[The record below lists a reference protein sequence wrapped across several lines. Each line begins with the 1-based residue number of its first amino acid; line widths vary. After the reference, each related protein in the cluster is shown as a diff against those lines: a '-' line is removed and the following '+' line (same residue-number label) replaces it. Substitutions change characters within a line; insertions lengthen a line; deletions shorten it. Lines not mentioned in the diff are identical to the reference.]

1 MEDASRRIILMERKS
16 VMLSLSNRISK
27 IIATVFMGALS
38 ILFIFPLLWM
48 VSSAFKFEKDVMR
61 FPIEWIPSSI
71 NVVNNFKAVWMQNV
85 PFAHIYLNSI
95 KVAIIVTLIS
105 LIIST
110 MAAYSFTKLKFRGRN
125 LVFTILLALMIIP
138 DQATLIPRFML
149 VRWMGLY
156 DTHAAIILMSMFSIY
171 FTFLLRQFMAGVSDE
186 YMEAARIDGAGHL
199 RTFTSI
205 MLPLCRP
212 VIATVAIIKFIWSW
226 NDYQNPLI
234 FLQSKSLY
242 TIPLGMTLFR
252 DDYTTNDAIMMMAAV
267 SAIIP
272 LLIVFIVLQKQ
283 VINGIALGGVKG

>member
-1 MEDASRRIILMERKS
+1 
-16 VMLSLSNRISK
+16 MLSLRKNISK

-38 ILFIFPLLWM
+38 ICFIIPLLWM

-71 NVVNNFKAVWMQNV
+71 NVVNNFKAVWMNKV
-85 PFAHIYLNSI
+85 PFAQIYFNSF
-95 KVAIIVTLIS
+95 KVAIIVTVVS
-105 LIIST
+105 LIVST
-110 MAAYSFTKLKFRGRN
+110 MAAYAFTKLKFRGRN
-125 LVFTILLALMIIP
+125 FVFAILLSLMIIP

-149 VRWMGLY
+149 IRWMGLY

-171 FTFLLRQFMAGVSDE
+171 FTFMLRQFMAGINDE
-186 YMEAARIDGAGHL
+186 YLEAARIDGAGQI

-205 MLPLCRP
+205 MIPLCRP

-234 FLQSKSLY
+234 FLQTKSLY

-252 DDYTTNDAIMMMAAV
+252 DDYTTNDAIMMMAAL

-272 LLIVFIVLQKQ
+272 LLIVFVVLQRQ
-283 VINGIALGGVKG
+283 VIDGIALGGVKG

>member
-1 MEDASRRIILMERKS
+1 MQSLRK
-16 VMLSLSNRISK
+16 NISK

-38 ILFIFPLLWM
+38 IFFIIPLLWM

-71 NVVNNFKAVWMQNV
+71 NVVNNFKAVWMNKV
-85 PFAHIYLNSI
+85 PFAQIYFNSF
-95 KVAIIVTLIS
+95 KVAIIVTVVS
-105 LIIST
+105 LIVST
-110 MAAYSFTKLKFRGRN
+110 MAAYAFTKLKFRGRN
-125 LVFTILLALMIIP
+125 FVFAILLSLMIIP

-149 VRWMGLY
+149 IRWMGLY

-171 FTFLLRQFMAGVSDE
+171 FTFMLRQFMAGINDE
-186 YMEAARIDGAGHL
+186 YLEAARIDGAGQI

-205 MLPLCRP
+205 MIPLCRP

-234 FLQSKSLY
+234 FLQTKSLY

-252 DDYTTNDAIMMMAAV
+252 DDYTTNDAIMMMAAL

-272 LLIVFIVLQKQ
+272 LLIVFVVLQRQ
-283 VINGIALGGVKG
+283 VIDGIALGGVKG

>member
-1 MEDASRRIILMERKS
+1 MERKS

>member
-1 MEDASRRIILMERKS
+1 
-16 VMLSLSNRISK
+16 MLNLRHKISK
-27 IIATVFMGALS
+27 IIATAFMGIVS
-38 ILFIFPLLWM
+38 IIFIFPLLWM
-48 VSSAFKFEKDVMR
+48 VSAAFKFEKDVMR

-71 NVVNNFKAVWMQNV
+71 NVVNNFKAVWMKNV
-85 PFAHIYLNSI
+85 PFADIYLNSI
-95 KVAIIVTLIS
+95 KVSIIVTILS

-110 MAAYSFTKLKFRGRN
+110 MAAYSFTKLNFRGRN
-125 LVFTILLALMIIP
+125 LVFTLLLALMIIP

-149 VRWMGLY
+149 IRWMGLY

-171 FTFLLRQFMAGVSDE
+171 FTFLLRQFMSGVSNE
-186 YMEAARIDGAGHL
+186 YLEAARIDGAGHI

-234 FLQSKSLY
+234 FLQSKELY

-272 LLIVFIVLQKQ
+272 LLIVFVILQKQ
-283 VINGIALGGVKG
+283 VIDGIALGGVKG

>member
-1 MEDASRRIILMERKS
+1 
-16 VMLSLSNRISK
+16 MLTLRNK
-27 IIATVFMGALS
+27 ITKITATVLMGILS
-38 ILFIFPLLWM
+38 IFFIFPLLWM

-71 NVVNNFKAVWMQNV
+71 NVVNNFKAVWMERV
-85 PFAHIYLNSI
+85 PFGHIYLNSI
-95 KVAIIVTLIS
+95 KVAIIVTLLS
-105 LIIST
+105 LLIST

-125 LVFTILLALMIIP
+125 LVFAMLLAMMIIP

-149 VRWMGLY
+149 IRWLGLY
-156 DTHAAIILMSMFSIY
+156 DTHAALILMGMFSIY
-171 FTFLLRQFMAGVSDE
+171 FTFLLRQFMAGVSNE
-186 YMEAARIDGAGHL
+186 ILEAARIDGAGHL

-242 TIPLGMTLFR
+242 TVPLGMTLFR

-283 VINGIALGGVKG
+283 VISGIALGGVKG

>member
-1 MEDASRRIILMERKS
+1 
-16 VMLSLSNRISK
+16 MLNLRNKFSK
-27 IIATVFMGALS
+27 IVATVLMGILS
-38 ILFIFPLLWM
+38 IFFIFPLIWM

-71 NVVNNFKAVWMQNV
+71 NVINNFKAVWMENV
-85 PFAHIYLNSI
+85 PFANIYLNSI
-95 KVAIIVTLIS
+95 KISIIVTVLS
-105 LIIST
+105 LIISM

-125 LVFTILLALMIIP
+125 FVFAMLLAMMIIP

-149 VRWMGLY
+149 IRWMGLY
-156 DTHAAIILMSMFSIY
+156 DTHAALIFMGMFSIY
-171 FTFLLRQFMAGVSDE
+171 FTFLLRQFMAGVSDDIL
-186 YMEAARIDGAGHL
+186 EAARIDGAGHL
-199 RTFTSI
+199 RSFTSI
-205 MLPLCRP
+205 MIPLCQP

-234 FLQSKSLY
+234 FLQTKSLY
-242 TIPLGMTLFR
+242 TVPLGMTLFR

-283 VINGIALGGVKG
+283 VIDGIALGGVKG

>member
-1 MEDASRRIILMERKS
+1 
-16 VMLSLSNRISK
+16 MLSLSNRISK